1 MKIINITLLLLLL
14 IGATNAAPMNGFNL
28 QFNLSNDLI
37 RQISL
42 APPEM
47 THLYE
52 QIHSNY
58 VNLIWD
64 TLPETNVSLVV
75 FRNNPNPAA
84 PPQIVDFRY
93 NNATFAINHSV
104 RVNGLA
110 AGVNYWYSIVYCAK
124 NGWCNATLRNFVTV
138 EPNANPRAAVQIN
151 QASIKINGS
160 IINVSRAQQSLDI
173 YVNTC
178 TPKLSQ
184 DMCKVGFLIK
194 PNGAQLQVEQI
205 RSMLDKLNYSW
216 LDGSILNAQGRPV
229 PVAGACTEA
238 AVYYVI
244 YGGLA
249 GIDQSVLDAIH
260 QNCFYENGL
269 VNADGSYCLY
279 AVTNTSACQQPA
291 INQNPGGL
299 NAQGANQVGNAQGSS
314 GSSSSGGSGSS
325 SGSSSNGGAVAPAAP
340 AAQGPANLS
349 VNVNV
354 QPDISKPNNASNA
367 NAQQNATTLIN
378 STPIVPGVDNS
389 IVITATAALVIIL
402 IAGYVFLTKKK

>member
-1 MKIINITLLLLLL
+1 MLLLLV
-14 IGATNAAPMNGFNL
+14 GATSAAPSNFNFQLNPVVDLNG
-28 QFNLSNDLI
+28 
-37 RQISL
+37 QINL

-64 TLPETNVSLVV
+64 TLPQTNASLVV

-84 PPQIVDFRY
+84 PPQIVDFRA

-104 RVNGLA
+104 RVTGLSP
-110 AGVNYWYSIVYCAK
+110 GVNYWYSIVYCAQ
-124 NGWCNATLRNFVTV
+124 NGWCNATLRNFVTT

-151 QASIKINGS
+151 QAALKINGTL
-160 IINVSRAQQSLDI
+160 INVSQAQQALDI

-184 DMCKVGFLIK
+184 DMCKVGFLVK
-194 PNGAQLQVEQI
+194 PTGAQLQVEQI
-205 RSMLDKLNYSW
+205 RSMMDKLNYSW
-216 LDGSILNAQGRPV
+216 LEGTILNAQGRPV
-229 PVAGACTEA
+229 PVSGACTEA
-238 AVYYVI
+238 AMYYVI

-260 QNCFYENGL
+260 QNCLYENGL

-279 AVTNTSACQQPA
+279 AVTNTSVCQQPA

-299 NAQGANQVGNAQGSS
+299 NAQGANAAGNAQGGS

-340 AAQGPANLS
+340 AAQGPANVS
-349 VNVNV
+349 INVNV
-354 QPDISKPNNASNA
+354 QPDVSKPNNASNA

-378 STPIVPGVDNS
+378 SAPIVPGVDNS
-389 IVITATAALVIIL
+389 IVIAATAALVIIL

>member
-1 MKIINITLLLLLL
+1 MKIINLTLLLLLL
-14 IGATNAAPMNGFNL
+14 VGATSAAPSNFNFQL
-28 QFNLSNDLI
+28 NPVVDLNA
-37 RQISL
+37 QINL

-64 TLPETNVSLVV
+64 TLPQTNASLVV

-84 PPQIVDFRY
+84 PPQIVDFRA

-104 RVNGLA
+104 RVTGLSP
-110 AGVNYWYSIVYCAK
+110 GVNYWYSIVYCAQ
-124 NGWCNATLRNFVTV
+124 NGWCNATLRNFVTT

-151 QASIKINGS
+151 QASIKINGTL
-160 IINVSRAQQSLDI
+160 INVSQAQQALDI

-184 DMCKVGFLIK
+184 DTCKVGFLVK

-205 RSMLDKLNYSW
+205 RSMMDKLNYSW
-216 LDGSILNAQGRPV
+216 LEGTILNAQGRPV
-229 PVAGACTEA
+229 PVSGACTEA
-238 AVYYVI
+238 AMYYVI

-260 QNCFYENGL
+260 QNCLYENGL
-269 VNADGSYCLY
+269 VKADGSYCLY
-279 AVTNTSACQQPA
+279 AVTNTSVCQQPA

-299 NAQGANQVGNAQGSS
+299 NAQGANAAGNAQGGS

-340 AAQGPANLS
+340 AAQGPANVS
-349 VNVNV
+349 INVNV
-354 QPDISKPNNASNA
+354 QPDVSKPNNASNA
-367 NAQQNATTLIN
+367 NARQNATTLIN
-378 STPIVPGVDNS
+378 SAPIVPGVDNS
-389 IVITATAALVIIL
+389 IVIAATAALVIIL